1 MPEPIEKS
9 VGSYNII
16 YIDRVDI
23 SKIENGNANPS
34 LKNIKREVILVF
46 LCKFKNFLI
55 L

>member
-9 VGSYNII
+9 VGSYNTI

-34 LKNIKREVILVF
+34 LKNIKRVAEGLGKKVELRFV
-46 LCKFKNFLI
+46 
-55 L
+55 